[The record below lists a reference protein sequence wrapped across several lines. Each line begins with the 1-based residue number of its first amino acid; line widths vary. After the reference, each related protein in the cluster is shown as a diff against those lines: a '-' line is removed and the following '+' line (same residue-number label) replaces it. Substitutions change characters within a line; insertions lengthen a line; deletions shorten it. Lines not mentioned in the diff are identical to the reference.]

1 MLIGQRRPNLNLS
14 SRTLSPRAYLAAF
27 VLLVTLTYTLA
38 AAQKSQPTPT
48 ATVAPTGTP
57 KSWVEAAVANELL
70 IINDDGD
77 TPLRYRI
84 RKIDP
89 KGDTTRIQI
98 ESRQGDVARLIER
111 NGHPITPTEDA
122 AERDR
127 LNTILTSPSDFLRHH
142 KRDSAMRSDVNQLV
156 RLLPTA
162 MTYSFTPGQPQ
173 LPGAT
178 PQIAIDFRSN
188 PNFKPPTMLSESL
201 TGIEGR
207 MWIDA
212 TSRRVTRIEGHF
224 LKTVNFGFGIVA
236 RIFPGGT
243 IELEQTNAGGDRWV
257 YSHLVEHLTVR
268 AMMVKTIPEDSKM
281 TASDFQLLPKPVDFQ
296 EAVRQLLAMPI
307 PTQ

>member
-1 MLIGQRRPNLNLS
+1 LNLS
-14 SRTLSPRAYLAAF
+14 SRTLSLRACPA
-27 VLLVTLTYTLA
+27 TLA
-38 AAQKSQPTPT
+38 TALIALSCALGTAQKSPSTPSV
-48 ATVAPTGTP
+48 ATTPSGTP
-57 KSWVEAAVANELL
+57 KSWIEAAVANELL
-70 IINDDGD
+70 IINDNGG

-84 RKIDP
+84 RKIDV
-89 KGDTTRIQI
+89 KGDTTRVQI

-111 NGHPITPTEDA
+111 NGHAITAAEDA
-122 AERDR
+122 AERER
-127 LNTILTSPSDFLRHH
+127 LNAILASPSDFLHHH
-142 KRDSAMRSDVNQLV
+142 KRDNATRSDVNQLV

-162 MTYSFTPGQPQ
+162 MIYSFTPGQPQ
-173 LPGAT
+173 PAGAA
-178 PQIAIDFRSN
+178 PQIVIDFRSD

-212 TSRRVTRIEGHF
+212 ATRRVTRIEGHF

-268 AMMVKTIPEDSKM
+268 AMMVKTIPENSQM
-281 TASDFQLLPKPVDFQ
+281 TASDFHLLPAPIDFQ
-296 EAVRQLLAMPI
+296 DAVRQLLAMPI